1 MMDEQTLYVVLACVL
16 VLAGSAFTIPLARQ
30 SLRAAFRPPPID
42 IEPWGPML
50 NLEYEADRDARYP
63 RPRLQGKV
71 DGYDVQVCHGVVSD
85 GDGDVYEHTI
95 VLMVESRSAS
105 KWPTAISGR
114 GRAKLA
120 KAHPHLATL
129 LAEVNGSRGVDIAL
143 RCVECSI
150 PLPKEPD
157 PGLPARVQETLHRG
171 VELARA
177 LDMTFPRKP

>member
-50 NLEYEADRDARYP
+50 NLEYEGDRDARFP
-63 RPRLQGKV
+63 WRRLQGNV
-71 DGYDVQVCHGVVSD
+71 DGYDVYVSHGGDTAFDGRVSK
-85 GDGDVYEHTI
+85 HTI
-95 VLMVESRSAS
+95 EVRVENHRAS
-105 KWPTAISGR
+105 KWPTVWNSR

-120 KAHPHLATL
+120 KAHPHLTTL
-129 LAEVNGSRGVDIAL
+129 LAEVKGTRGVDIDRSRVL
-143 RCVECSI
+143 CSI
-150 PLPKEPD
+150 PLPEEPD